1 MKTKK
6 ILLPDQMI
14 PAQWY
19 NIVADMPQKP
29 LPPLDPRT
37 RRPVT
42 AEQMNCIF
50 AEELV
55 RQEFSTERFIDIP
68 DEVRDLYRIWR
79 CTPLVRAYALERAL
93 DTPAKIYFKNESV
106 SPAGSH
112 KPNTALPQA
121 YYNAKQGIKH
131 LTTETGGG
139 QWGSAIALASQYFGL
154 DLKVFMVKVSYE
166 QKPYRKLL
174 MNTWGAEVIPSPSTL
189 TDAGGRALA
198 DDPDCSGNLGL
209 AISEAVETAVQHPDD
224 TRYCLG
230 SVLNHVLLHQTVI
243 GEEALMQMEMAGD
256 EPDVVIGCFGGGSNF
271 AGIGFPFL
279 RRNLRE
285 GARTRIVAVEP
296 ASCPKL
302 TRGTFQYD
310 FGDVAGMTPML
321 PMYTLGHNFQP
332 ADIHAGG
339 LRYHGAGSIVS
350 QLLRDGLIEAQA
362 VPQLETFR
370 AALRPHRGYRT
381 GSRIDPRHRRR
392 RPRSAARQGGG
403 SVEDDSLQPVGPRHD
418 RSLRLRTILRGQ
430 VAGLHR
436 HRRRTATHDRPARPD
451 HQITPCASF
460 SPISA
465 GRPAGS
471 SSLRRR
477 ELFFRRDT
485 VRKAAGIF
493 AAFVKK
499 LRKNLHLPDFFVLL
513 FHTDD

>member
-1 MKTKK
+1 M
-6 ILLPDQMI
+6 
-14 PAQWY
+14 
-19 NIVADMPQKP
+19 
-29 LPPLDPRT
+29 
-37 RRPVT
+37 
-42 AEQMNCIF
+42 
-50 AEELV
+50 
-55 RQEFSTERFIDIP
+55 
-68 DEVRDLYRIWR
+68 RDLYRIWR

-189 TDAGGRALA
+189 TDAGRRALA
-198 DDPDCSGNLGL
+198 DDSDCSGNLGL

-224 TRYCLG
+224 TR
-230 SVLNHVLLHQTVI
+230 
-243 GEEALMQMEMAGD
+243 
-256 EPDVVIGCFGGGSNF
+256 FGGGSNF

-279 RRNLRE
+279 RRTLRE

-370 AALRPHRGYRT
+370 AGLLFARTEGIVPAPESTHAIAAAVREALRAKEEGASKTILFNLSGHGM
-381 GSRIDPRHRRR
+381 IDLY
-392 RPRSAARQGGG
+392 AYEQYFA
-403 SVEDDSLQPVGPRHD
+403 DKLQDYTVTD
-418 RSLRLRTILRGQ
+418 AELRRTIDQL
-430 VAGLHR
+430 
-436 HRRRTATHDRPARPD
+436 DR
-451 HQITPCASF
+451 I
-460 SPISA
+460 I
-465 GRPAGS
+465 
-471 SSLRRR
+471 
-477 ELFFRRDT
+477 
-485 VRKAAGIF
+485 K
-493 AAFVKK
+493 
-499 LRKNLHLPDFFVLL
+499 
-513 FHTDD
+513 

>member
-14 PAQWY
+14 PVQWY

-68 DEVRDLYRIWR
+68 DEVRNLYRIWR
-79 CTPLVRAYALERAL
+79 CTPLVRADALERAL

-189 TDAGGRALA
+189 TDAGRRALA
-198 DDPDCSGNLGL
+198 DDP
-209 AISEAVETAVQHPDD
+209 
-224 TRYCLG
+224 

-243 GEEALMQMEMAGD
+243 GEEALVQMEMAGD

-370 AALRPHRGYRT
+370 AGLLFARTEGIVPAPESTHAIAAAVREALRAKEEGASKTILFNLSGHGM
-381 GSRIDPRHRRR
+381 IDLY
-392 RPRSAARQGGG
+392 AYEQYFA
-403 SVEDDSLQPVGPRHD
+403 DKLQDYTVTD
-418 RSLRLRTILRGQ
+418 AELRRTIDQL
-430 VAGLHR
+430 
-436 HRRRTATHDRPARPD
+436 DR
-451 HQITPCASF
+451 I
-460 SPISA
+460 I
-465 GRPAGS
+465 
-471 SSLRRR
+471 
-477 ELFFRRDT
+477 
-485 VRKAAGIF
+485 K
-493 AAFVKK
+493 
-499 LRKNLHLPDFFVLL
+499 
-513 FHTDD
+513 